1 MLGRKRNDG
10 WKKNLLGLRVASL
23 LVVVWVMLMGML
35 VEAQSMQSVNMQKV
49 TNLKKDRPTRQRL
62 SDFTEF
68 TRGNMTLLTTSEG
81 GFTLRRSSDGKWLL
95 YPSDTSYISINVDGN
110 IYVQPHAWTEEGK
123 QLSLVGGSNTQGGPI
138 FTYRLPDLPVQVE
151 IAFIVKPDWIII
163 QTKVA
168 NNDSRNHTVAVRYLL
183 DTQLDENDGAPLFA
197 PGVTDPITGQAV
209 VTHEVTVTNPVFRTW
224 KAFDQPVNP
233 TLTTI
238 GTLIQSPVRLAF
250 AHWPKAV
257 EASWDYTTDPN
268 VLFFTPGFL
277 TSPESD
283 SCVLIWFDNRTVAPG
298 QATTYETVYGLA
310 ISSQPIRLI
319 APWSVGQWWQPS
331 TYDGHPPE
339 NALDF
344 NKVTNVREEWPYAD
358 GVEDKGEPIRAAHD
372 GIVIS
377 VRKDDPGSGYGKY
390 VDIQSLED
398 PDYFTRYA
406 HLDSVMVNQGDF
418 VTAGQVIGTC
428 GETGEAY
435 GSHLHFELQHKTQ
448 GAIPIS
454 EIDGQQVE
462 IDFSRKDSLGRYL
475 GRPIQ
480 SRSRSAIYQQVVNAL
495 MRLKR
500 TIRPAVRNWV
510 DTTSRIL
517 AEAIIK
523 TKPDIAK
530 EALKAVF
537 SLGVGIAVSKLTPDE
552 ISALSQFS
560 RLLRIHNTGWN
571 VGMIIEGVVEQI
583 HTNATVDE
591 AYNKF
596 RSSLW
601 GALEDMVQQA
611 ENALQ
616 EAIDTLPDPLPPG
629 FNAQA
634 VIKKAEVA
642 SNILQTASSNSLNM
656 CPIDF
661 LPNGEILMLPGG
673 AVYSWKNIHEQL
685 LNKYQSVQTISDAS
699 WIVSVGAGGVKVGAA
714 LFTSGLSLGAE
725 LAVTGIRI
733 GAGLVSGWTN
743 YVKFTSRVELIKNAL
758 KAKWATVADIE
769 TLRNYAI
776 KFSDW
781 VKNEVLRKGQV
792 VYRQIAGRGNLLIES
807 LILPTLSIAP
817 SGIAVGEAIV
827 TIKNVGDGDDACV
840 VVLNLYWQPPQ
851 SNDLWHISERV
862 SDTAIV
868 PPGAS
873 QTVRIP
879 VQVPALWGNTPGR
892 IKVVANAATASGFN
906 TNHITIEVVATP
918 TGEPQLPLSE
928 SNLILTGTI
937 EEGSAREA
945 SFLVPPDK
953 STVQFVLSYDV
964 GELDLHVYDANGRHI
979 GVNYQTG
986 EPEIQIP
993 GATYTGSA
1001 SNPEVISI
1009 PNAAGQNFIVR
1020 VISIFGPG
1028 RLSYFTGR
1036 QQAGDQNGSIF
1047 SVTAITRAISP
1058 ASLSVLP
1065 SPITITVESTQT
1077 TADGEFQIVESGG
1090 DTEVRNI
1097 TVTVTDL
1104 TTQTGQT
1111 IPATAINVSIDSTNI
1126 GAGQRVGGRITVN
1139 LSSNISDGIYQ
1150 GTIKVTGQD
1159 VNNGTNLLIEVPLRI
1174 LRMRFGEVRI
1184 PSGLSIISLPFAPT
1198 NRSVELIFGELAIN
1212 GFVARY
1218 DSLSG
1223 KYVYSTDPNFG
1234 EITTG
1239 EAVWVK
1245 SPEDSQYV
1253 LPGFIS
1259 QDTIIHIKRGWN
1271 LVGNPVTQVIE
1282 WNLSQLLVRRGSE
1295 TKTLSQ
1301 AQQAGWIEDYAWGWE
1316 QDANNPNTGRYVLI
1330 YDTNI
1335 IPGVKGQLEPW
1346 KGYWVYA
1353 HTDCELIL
1361 PPPSQSKGRGT
1372 RDRGQVAKGN
1382 GWSMRLQASV
1392 NGSIGEAVMGIA
1404 NGTRGLAVGLPPEP
1418 PTGNNGVQVILLKNN
1433 TPLAVDVRSDGSRK
1447 QEWEVL
1453 VRWDRGQMTRG
1464 MVERKEV
1471 VLTFDGIGY
1480 APKDVSVWLVD
1491 TVTGKRLYLR
1501 TQPSYRFVAQEGEV
1515 ERRFKLIVEKGNDRP
1530 LRVVG
1535 LKATPIRGQ
1544 GIVISFSLTKPAQ
1557 VFVEVLTLTGR
1568 KVAVL
1573 EGSSSKVAG
1582 EQRMV
1587 WRGISDEGLA
1597 VSSGAYLV
1605 RVIAIDDEGRQVQ
1618 GMTVVRVR

>member
-1 MLGRKRNDG
+1 MLGWKRNDG
-10 WKKNLLGLRVASL
+10 WKRNLLGLRVISF
-23 LVVVWVMLMGML
+23 LVVVWVMLMSIP
-35 VEAQSMQSVNMQKV
+35 VEAQSRYSVNVQKV
-49 TNLKKDRPTRQRL
+49 AKLKKTHSIRQF
-62 SDFTEF
+62 SEFTEF
-68 TRGNMTLLTTSEG
+68 TKGNMTLLTTSDG

-95 YPSDTSYISINVDGN
+95 YPSDTSYISINVDRS
-110 IYVQPHAWTEEGK
+110 IYVQPHARTEEGE
-123 QLSLVGGSNTQGGPI
+123 QLSLVGSSSTQDGPI

-163 QTKVA
+163 RTKVM

-183 DTQLDENDGAPLFA
+183 DTQLDENDGAPLLA
-197 PGVTDPITGQAV
+197 PGITDPITGQAV
-209 VTHEVTVTNPVFRTW
+209 VTHEVTITNPVFKIW

-233 TLTTI
+233 ILTTI
-238 GTLIQSPVRLAF
+238 GTLTQSPVRLAF
-250 AHWPKAV
+250 AHWPEAV
-257 EASWDYTTDPN
+257 EAPWDYITDPN
-268 VLFFTPGFL
+268 VPFFTPGFL
-277 TSPESD
+277 KTPESD
-283 SCVLIWFDNRTVAPG
+283 SCVLIWFDNRTLTPG

-310 ISSQPIRLI
+310 TPSQPIRLI
-319 APWSVGQWWQPS
+319 APWPVGQWWQPS

-358 GVEDKGEPIRAAHD
+358 EVKDKGEPIRAAHD

-390 VDIQSLED
+390 VDIQSSEN

-418 VTAGQVIGTC
+418 VTAGQVIGAC

-435 GSHLHFELQHKTQ
+435 GSHLHFELRHKTQ

-480 SRSRSAIYQQVVNAL
+480 SRSGSAIYQQVVNAL

-500 TIRPAVRNWV
+500 TIRPSVRNWV
-510 DTTSRIL
+510 DTASWIM
-517 AEAIIK
+517 AEAVIK

-530 EALKAVF
+530 EAFKAIF
-537 SLGVGIAVSKLTPDE
+537 SLGVGIAAGKLTPDE
-552 ISALSQFS
+552 ISALSQFGS
-560 RLLRIHNTGWN
+560 VLRIHNTGWKI
-571 VGMIIEGVVEQI
+571 GMIIEGVVDQI
-583 HTNATVDE
+583 PANATVGE
-591 AYNKF
+591 AYEKL

-601 GALEDMVQQA
+601 GALEPMVQQA

-629 FNAQA
+629 FNAQT
-634 VIKKAEVA
+634 VIKKAEAA
-642 SNILQTASSNSLNM
+642 SNILQRASSNSLDA
-656 CPIDF
+656 CYAVF
-661 LPNGEILMLPGG
+661 LPNGKLLILPEG
-673 AVYSWKNIHEQL
+673 AVHKRKKIHTQL
-685 LNKYQSVQTISDAS
+685 LDLYSSLEAISSAS
-699 WIVSVGAGGVKVGAA
+699 WLVGTTAGLVKIGAA
-714 LFTSGLSLGAE
+714 YITGGLSLFPESIITGVGVVAGSVS
-725 LAVTGIRI
+725 AVTNP
-733 GAGLVSGWTN
+733 A
-743 YVKFTSRVELIKNAL
+743 
-758 KAKWATVADIE
+758 
-769 TLRNYAI
+769 
-776 KFSDW
+776 KFSARVLILENSLSAKSAMVSDTELLKNFAEGFVDW
-781 VKNEVLRKGQV
+781 VKSEVLKKHLMVR
-792 VYRQIAGRGNLLIES
+792 RQGIGGGS
-807 LILPTLSIAP
+807 LVLDSLTLPTLPITSQGMAT
-817 SGIAVGEAIV
+817 GEAIV
-827 TIKNVGDGDDACV
+827 TVKNVGDGDDACV
-840 VVLNLYWQPPQ
+840 VVLNLYWQPTQ
-851 SNDLWHISERV
+851 SNDLWHISVGV
-862 SDTAIV
+862 SDAITV
-868 PPGAS
+868 PAGAS

-906 TNHITIEVVATP
+906 TNPITIEVVATP

-937 EEGSAREA
+937 EEGVARET
-945 SFLVPPDK
+945 SFPVPPDK

-964 GELDLHVYDANGRHI
+964 GELDLHVYDAHGRHV

-986 EPEIQIP
+986 ELEIQIP

-1009 PNAAGQNFIVR
+1009 PNAAGQNFTVR

-1028 RLSYFTGR
+1028 RLSHLTGR
-1036 QQAGDQNGSIF
+1036 QQVSDQNGSIF
-1047 SVTAITRAISP
+1047 SVTAITRSTSS

-1065 SPITITVESTQT
+1065 SPITIIVESTQT
-1077 TADGEFQIVESGG
+1077 TAVGEFQIVESGG
-1090 DTEVRNI
+1090 DTGVRNLA
-1097 TVTVTDL
+1097 VTVTDL
-1104 TTQTGQT
+1104 KTQTGQT

-1126 GAGQRVGGRITVN
+1126 GAGQRVGGRITID
-1139 LSSNISDGIYQ
+1139 LPLNISDGIYQ
-1150 GTIKVTGQD
+1150 GMIKITGQD
-1159 VNNGTNLLIEVPLRI
+1159 ASNGTNLLVEVPIRV

-1184 PSGLSIISLPFAPT
+1184 PSGLSIVSLPFTPS

-1218 DSLSG
+1218 DSLAG
-1223 KYVYSTDPNFG
+1223 KYVYSTNPNFG
-1234 EITTG
+1234 EITIG
-1239 EAVWVK
+1239 EAVWIK
-1245 SPEDSQYV
+1245 SLKDSQYI

-1259 QDTIIHIKRGWN
+1259 QDTTIHIKHGWN
-1271 LVGNPVTQVIE
+1271 LVGNPATQVID

-1295 TKTLSQ
+1295 IKTLSQ

-1316 QDANNPNTGRYVLI
+1316 QDANNPNEGRYVLV
-1330 YDTNI
+1330 YDTSI

-1372 RDRGQVAKGN
+1372 RGEGRVAKGN

-1392 NGSIGEAVMGIA
+1392 NGSVGEAVLGIA

-1418 PTGNNGVQVILLKNN
+1418 PTGNKGVQVILLKNN
-1433 TPLAVDVRSDGSRK
+1433 TPLAVDVRNDGSRR

-1453 VRWDRGQMTRG
+1453 VRFGTRDGGRGTS
-1464 MVERKEV
+1464 ERKEV
-1471 VLTFDGIGY
+1471 VLNFDGIGY
-1480 APKDVSVWLVD
+1480 APKGVSAWLVD

-1515 ERRFKLIVEKGNDRP
+1515 ERKFKLVVERGNDRP

-1535 LKATPIRGQ
+1535 LKATPMRGQ
-1544 GIVISFSLTKPAQ
+1544 GVVIEFSLTKPAK
-1557 VFVEVLTLTGR
+1557 VEAEVLTLTGR
-1568 KVAVL
+1568 RVAVL
-1573 EGSSSKVAG
+1573 DAGSSEGLA
-1582 EQRMV
+1582 RRIV
-1587 WRGISDEGLA
+1587 WRGVGIEGQK
-1597 VSSGAYLV
+1597 VGSGVYLV
-1605 RVIAIDDEGRQVQ
+1605 RVRAVDEEGREVQ
-1618 GMTVVRVR
+1618 AATVVRLR